1 MKKKILVLS
10 LIVVCLLSA
19 LLLASCGGGGGND
32 NRPTYTVTFDPAGGE
47 FDGELTIQVKEGDK
61 IPKPADP
68 IFEGKRFTG
77 WYSGKKSSSL
87 WKFDENTVTTDI
99 TLTAWYTGGSNCAH
113 EVTVLD
119 EEKSYPATCTSMG
132 LEIRVCSKCRAPL
145 RTNLPKTGHA
155 EAFEHVDVTCAIDGY
170 DRKYCTNEGCTYEV
184 ISNRTPATGL
194 HDWGNNYVTLVEP
207 TKYVGGKEAKTC
219 TVCKR
224 YQTFRIP
231 ALAELEGEFDSIDIG
246 DYRYTG
252 GEYVNAP
259 FVDIAKYAGVQT
271 SSFYTVCY
279 GKNVIDGGTGTFWCA
294 DTLANG
300 TNPIGDTLT
309 LSFAQEFT
317 IGMIRLLVPYYS
329 AWELGEDCYVSYD
342 LEAFVNGEW
351 TLIDEISDKNA
362 TPSGIS
368 GSIVLELDA
377 PITTNSLRLT
387 VTHATRHSPAMI
399 YEIEAMADVEKIER
413 ISTDLLSVST
423 LASSGKYNSWAKGA
437 EALID
442 GSLVSQ
448 PWQTNIRDLGSSI
461 DECFASLTFPDARLV
476 TAVQV
481 VLPANTNKTF
491 SIHYLDENGNWTLGT
506 TYTISKGATV
516 NVTGDSDG
524 DGSPDGVEIE
534 LDNGDKLYQ
543 FTCVIDKF
551 TTGIKFVLEKDGD
564 PWGSYIYELTPYSVV
579 QQACADKIN
588 VYSGCAHNAYRVM
601 ETIEPTCSST
611 GYSIVECYGC
621 GAQFKTDATDALV
634 HTWGDF
640 AITTEATPT
649 ANGVKTATCTTC
661 GATKTTSYEAG
672 YKDATITTYY
682 HDAPAAWSI
691 SLDDGNYTTTYDWI
705 IPKLKERG
713 WKATIAIAICFSD
726 SLADKWQNE
735 YFQTG
740 TFDLAS
746 HSYNHS
752 SIYSGK
758 ISEPSMIDDVH
769 TAHYWFMSKF
779 PGQRIL
785 GFATPN
791 GTTSD
796 GTSSFVLGLMS
807 TCRNGGGPNEFWVTP
822 SELSSRRDWGY
833 INSYI
838 SKADQTEGPYI
849 FVDAEGKIAGHYK
862 KITQEP
868 VIDEETGE
876 QAVDESGNLLWNA
889 LDEPIYEFTEK
900 GSYSADGSW
909 RDDDS
914 GTHLLLKTPNDYYHL
929 VAKADIEANTNYVY
943 DKTVNSLVNM
953 GRVEGTYIYTKT
965 TDANGKL
972 TDSVYSWVEL
982 GSYDKNSDGT
992 FTFRN
997 DNNGAYKLNH
1007 PALGSY
1013 EKGINQI
1020 LNAGGWTVECLH
1032 CIEPDHTKTNQI
1044 WSSYASTNSKH
1055 QYLEQTG
1062 IWVGSWT
1069 EVTQYLREAAN
1080 ATLTTVSRTDA
1091 QIVLTL
1097 TDTLDDYMFNFPL
1110 TLKVDINDDWALTGI
1125 KATQNGKEVYSFVKD
1140 GFAFVDAVPDAGEI
1154 VITPVTLCD
1163 DGTTVHKFGDWV
1175 ETKAPTCWENGE
1187 KTKTCETCGHV
1198 VTEVIEAVHTYEVD
1212 SVEGTVVNATCSK
1225 CNLKITTSLVNV
1237 TSESIKGS
1245 SITLLSGTLGKRQ
1258 NVENLYDGNYSSVIS
1273 SSDESL
1279 SVELDMTNNDS
1290 PFIDFINVYGQGT
1303 DMFSVQVLYEGDTE
1317 YTELGTGVLKEGGT
1331 FEVHGKV
1338 TKVIVS
1344 QITFDA
1350 RGTSL
1355 KEVTFTNIPL

>member
-19 LLLASCGGGGGND
+19 LLLASCGGGGGGND
-32 NRPTYTVTFDPAGGE
+32 NRPSYTVTFDPAGGQ
-47 FDGELTIQVKEGDK
+47 FDGELSIQVKEGDK

-68 IFEGKRFTG
+68 VFEGKTFTG
-77 WYSGKKSSSL
+77 WYAGKKSSSR
-87 WKFDENTVTTDI
+87 WDFDTQTVTEDVN
-99 TLTAWYTGGSNCAH
+99 LKAWYAGGSSCSH
-113 EVTVLD
+113 EATTKN
-119 EEKSYPATCTSMG
+119 EEKSYAATCTKMG
-132 LEIRVCSKCRAPL
+132 LEVVVCNKCRLEIKTPL
-145 RTNLPKTGHA
+145 PATGHN
-155 EAFEHVDVTCAIDGY
+155 EQFESVPVTCAQNGY
-170 DRKYCTNEGCTYEV
+170 DRKYCANEGCTYE
-184 ISNRTPATGL
+184 IITNEKPATGL
-194 HDWGNNYVTLVEP
+194 HDWGNKFVTLVEP

-219 TVCKR
+219 TVCGQ
-224 YQTFRIP
+224 YQVFTIP
-231 ALAELEGEFDSIDIG
+231 SFAEMEGDFDNKEIG

-252 GEYVNAP
+252 GDYVDAP
-259 FVDIAKYAGVQT
+259 FVDIAKYAGT
-271 SSFYTVCY
+271 ESSSYYTVCY
-279 GKNVIDGGTGTFWCA
+279 AKNAADGATGTFWCA

-300 TNPIGDTLT
+300 INPIGDTLT
-309 LSFAQEFT
+309 LTFAKDFT
-317 IGMIRLLVPYYS
+317 IGLISILVPHYS

-342 LEAFVNGEW
+342 LEALIDGEW
-351 TLIDEISDKNA
+351 VVLKELNDKDA

-368 GSIVLELDA
+368 ATITCEFES
-377 PITTNSLRLT
+377 PITTSAIRLV
-387 VTHATRHSPAMI
+387 VTNASRHAPAMV
-399 YEIEAMADVEKIER
+399 YEVEVMADVNDIER
-413 ISTDLLSVST
+413 VSKDLLSVST
-423 LASSGKYNSWAKGA
+423 LASSGKYNSWATGA

-442 GSLVSQ
+442 GSLSKG
-448 PWQTNIRDLGSSI
+448 WQTNIRNLGDTIS
-461 DECFASLTFPDARLV
+461 ECFASLTFPDAQLV
-476 TAVQV
+476 TAVQFAV
-481 VLPANTNKTF
+481 GANANKAF
-491 SIHYLDENGNWTLGT
+491 SVYYLDENDEWELACSYTLSRGN
-506 TYTISKGATV
+506 TIK
-516 NVTGDSDG
+516 VTGDSDG

-534 LDNGDKLYQ
+534 LDDGSKLYQ
-543 FTCVIDKF
+543 FTCEIDKF
-551 TTGIKFVLEKDGD
+551 TKGVKLSVEKDD
-564 PWGSYIYELTPYSVV
+564 PWSSFVYEFTPYSVV
-579 QQACADKIN
+579 QQAVVDKLD
-588 VYSGCAHNAYRVM
+588 VYEGCPHNAYKIV
-601 ETIEPTCSST
+601 ETVEPTCLAS
-611 GYSIVECYGC
+611 GYSWVECYGC
-621 GAQFKTDATDALV
+621 GLRLKTDATDALI

-640 AITTEATPT
+640 VITTEATAT
-649 ANGVKTATCTTC
+649 VAGVKTATCTTC
-661 GATKTTSYEAG
+661 GGTKTTAYEAG

-705 IPKLKERG
+705 IPKLQERG

-735 YFQTG
+735 YFKSG
-740 TFDLAS
+740 AFDLAS
-746 HSYNHS
+746 HSYNHAG
-752 SIYSGK
+752 IYSGK

-769 TAHYWFMSKF
+769 TAHYWFMNKF

-849 FVDAEGKIAGHYK
+849 FVDAEGKVAGHYK

-876 QAVDESGNLLWNA
+876 QAVDENGNLLWNT
-889 LDEPIYEFTEK
+889 LDEPIYEFTDK
-900 GSYSADGSW
+900 GSYSATGSW
-909 RDDDS
+909 IDGDS

-1020 LNAGGWTVECLH
+1020 LTAGGWTVECLH

-1187 KTKTCETCGHV
+1187 KTKTCEICDHA
-1198 VTEVIEAVHTYEVD
+1198 VTEVIEAVHSYEVT
-1212 SVEGTVVNATCSK
+1212 SVEGNVVYATCTK
-1225 CNLKITTSLVNV
+1225 CNLSISTNLVNV
-1237 TSESIKGS
+1237 TSQSVNNSTVNLI
-1245 SITLLSGTLGKRQ
+1245 SGELNKRSKL
-1258 NVENLYDGNYSSVIS
+1258 EYLCDSNYSTSIAS
-1273 SSDESL
+1273 SNGSL
-1279 SVELDMTNNDS
+1279 VLELDMTGNES
-1290 PFIDFINVYGQGT
+1290 PFVDYITLSGAGT
-1303 DMFSVQVLYEGDTE
+1303 DLFTIEALYEGESE
-1317 YTELGTGVLKEGGT
+1317 YVELGSGTLKEGGT
-1331 FEVHGKV
+1331 YEAHKRV
-1338 TKVIVS
+1338 TKIRITQLSFDDKTSCVREIV
-1344 QITFDA
+1344 FN
-1350 RGTSL
+1350 
-1355 KEVTFTNIPL
+1355 NIPL